1 MATSP
6 YLNPGLAFNRSAIM
20 AAVHVEC
27 RRIIA
32 RAVEIGCARPVRYAV
47 AFRDASATIWA
58 AARIHRECTIRDA
71 RLAVLPIEHANLINA
86 RTHALMIDST
96 QRMVVELAAIDA
108 QAAAMGVRL

>member
-1 MATSP
+1 MAASP

-20 AAVHVEC
+20 AAVHGEC

-32 RAVEIGCARPVRYAV
+32 RAVEIGCAKPVRYAV

-58 AARIHRECTIRDA
+58 AARIHRECAIRDA
-71 RLAVLPIEHANLINA
+71 KHAALPIEHVRLINA
-86 RTHALMIDST
+86 RTTTLMIDST
-96 QRMVVELAAIDA
+96 QRMLAELAAIDA

>member
-32 RAVEIGCARPVRYAV
+32 RAVEIGCARPVRYAM
-47 AFRDASATIWA
+47 AFRDASASIWE
-58 AARIHRECTIRDA
+58 AARIHRECAIRDA
-71 RLAVLPIEHANLINA
+71 RHAVLPVDHARLIQA
-86 RTHALMIDST
+86 RTTTLMIDST
-96 QRMVVELAAIDA
+96 RRMLAELAAIDA